1 MSLTPRTTEILNTM
15 KVFNEEADKFLLSI
29 GKVETALMQI
39 EDPEVTPA
47 ISETDLDIVVAE
59 VLKHKECLTIV
70 KAILNNMTMKNIG
83 YVEHHIS
90 KIRLM
95 NKETPP
101 LPKVPMKP
109 IQDLGLDEHPYDY

>member
-1 MSLTPRTTEILNTM
+1 M
-15 KVFNEEADKFLLSI
+15 KAFNEEADKFLLSI

-70 KAILNNMTMKNIG
+70 KAILNNMTMKNVG

-95 NKETPP
+95 NKEGVPP
-101 LPKVPMKP
+101 HPNFF
-109 IQDLGLDEHPYDY
+109 QDQQLDSDERGIYRPLADIKGNN